1 MVSDNTTRRPL
12 LVWGPGLSPVLRS
25 LPSLVLPPASSFA
38 LATGLTSFGVL
49 RIHRGALAVG
59 FWVFYKALNSI
70 MVAARRRRDRTR
82 LGPDVVEVP
91 KANMKWPWNADF
103 ALLVAEAHENG
114 YVNDVCV
121 PFINSL
127 GNTFNFAIFGDDYIF
142 TTEPAHIKSI
152 LSTDFGSYQKD
163 QRNRDK
169 LSSVL
174 GSGIFN
180 SDGEMWK
187 FHRTMSRPYFS
198 RERVTH
204 FDNFARHADVAI
216 SKIPDEAT
224 AINFQDL
231 VSRFTMDSA
240 TEFLF
245 GVDVKSLDE
254 PLAAAET
261 TNTSASF
268 AKAFMRVQEK
278 VLRRFMLAN
287 AWPYFEMFW
296 DRTGE
301 EMRVIDG
308 YVEPILRTKLEKKG
322 RGELSGEGEGETL
335 LDYLVQHTDDEKV
348 IKDEL
353 INVLVAG
360 RDTTA
365 CTLTFLCYTLADNPA
380 VFAKLRAEILN
391 TVGSS
396 AYLTSDN
403 IREMKYMRAVINE
416 VLRLFPPVPLNSR
429 ESVKATVLQSEGRK
443 YFVPAGAS
451 CMFAVQLMHV
461 RKDLW
466 GPDADE
472 FDPERW
478 LDERYKK
485 YVLPNPFI
493 FLPFSAGPRICLG
506 QQFTYNEI
514 SFFITRLLQRVTTI
528 TLAPEAH
535 PAGTLP
541 PPSWADC
548 PGRKGIEKIWP
559 KAHLTLYSTGG
570 MWVRMKME

>member
-25 LPSLVLPPASSFA
+25 LSSLVFPPASSFA
-38 LATGLTSFGVL
+38 LATGLTSLGVL
-49 RIHRGALAVG
+49 HIHRGALTVG
-59 FWVFYKALNSI
+59 FWVLYKALNSI
-70 MVAARRRRDRTR
+70 IVAAHRRRDRMR

-91 KANMKWPWNADF
+91 KAKMNWPWNADF

-152 LSTDFGSYQKD
+152 LSTDFASYQKD

-169 LSSVL
+169 LGSVL

-216 SKIPDEAT
+216 AKIPDEAT
-224 AINFQDL
+224 AIDFQDL

-254 PLAAAET
+254 PLAAEET
-261 TNTSASF
+261 PNPSVGF

-278 VLRRFMLAN
+278 VLKRFMLAN

-308 YVEPILRTKLEKKG
+308 YVEPILRAKLERKG

-360 RDTTA
+360 
-365 CTLTFLCYTLADNPA
+365 P
-380 VFAKLRAEILN
+380 VFAKLRTEILN
-391 TVGSS
+391 TVGPS
-396 AYLTSDN
+396 AYPTSDN

-416 VLRLFPPVPLNSR
+416 VLRLFPPAPLNSR
-429 ESVKATVLQSEGRK
+429 ESVKATVLQSEGKK

-493 FLPFSAGPRICLG
+493 FLPFSAGPRISSRS
-506 QQFTYNEI
+506 EI
-514 SFFITRLLQRVTTI
+514 SFFTTRLLQRVTNI
-528 TLAPEAH
+528 TLAPDAH
-535 PAGTLP
+535 SAGTLP
-541 PPSWADC
+541 PASWAGC

-559 KAHLTLYSTGG
+559 KAHLTLYSAGG